1 MSPTFYH
8 HQVISSLISEI
19 VSDQQ
24 ETEEKS
30 PSLLKTNKQDSKSI
44 IKSEEIP
51 NSQSVLWMS
60 LTSLKLVKATDFCMM
75 KRVDSPLSKLMIK
88 KPTSN
93 FVKLLRKLLDQTKS
107 HTLLLTMP
115 EPSDS
120 HTQTLMKEIPLNTI
134 LKRIKSSAGS
144 ATNQDTSLTS
154 LVVTTS
160 VELDQ
165 SFTSKDIWAASILS
179 T

>member
-8 HQVISSLISEI
+8 HQVNSSLISEI

-30 PSLLKTNKQDSKSI
+30 PSSLKTNKQDSELI
-44 IKSEEIP
+44 IKSEEIL

-60 LTSLKLVKATDFCMM
+60 LTSSKLDKTTDFFMM
-75 KRVDSPLSKLMIK
+75 KRVDSPSSESMNK

-93 FVKLLRKLLDQTKS
+93 SVKSSRKLSDQTRS
-107 HTLLLTMP
+107 HMLSLTMP
-115 EPSDS
+115 EPLDS
-120 HTQTLMKEIPLNTI
+120 HTQISMKEIPLNTI
-134 LKRIKSSAGS
+134 LKRTKSSAGS
-144 ATNQDTSLTS
+144 ATNQDTSPTS

-165 SFTSKDIWAASILS
+165 SFTLKDIWAASILS

>member
-1 MSPTFYH
+1 
-8 HQVISSLISEI
+8 
-19 VSDQQ
+19 
-24 ETEEKS
+24 
-30 PSLLKTNKQDSKSI
+30 
-44 IKSEEIP
+44 
-51 NSQSVLWMS
+51 
-60 LTSLKLVKATDFCMM
+60 MM
-75 KRVDSPLSKLMIK
+75 KRVDSPLSESMNK

-93 FVKLLRKLLDQTKS
+93 SVKSSRKLSDQTRS
-107 HTLLLTMP
+107 HMLSLTMP

-120 HTQTLMKEIPLNTI
+120 HTQILMKEIPLNTI
-134 LKRIKSSAGS
+134 LKRTKSSAGS

-179 T
+179 TWRMLTEKPSPLEAETSSSLVTKNLKLLFQLQRVFT